1 MAGLREEKEDWLT
14 EEGGN
19 LTLFK
24 KSNPNNGPKVTAVT
38 HLVNCMKEWMVSFS
52 VILQSEG
59 HFSPKFISTL
69 LHLPPYRCHCV
80 GGCRI
85 GI

>member
-1 MAGLREEKEDWLT
+1 MAGLREEKEAWLT

-38 HLVNCMKEWMVSFS
+38 HA
-52 VILQSEG
+52 G
-59 HFSPKFISTL
+59 
-69 LHLPPYRCHCV
+69 
-80 GGCRI
+80 
-85 GI
+85 